1 MSDQLP
7 IERKLFERELYGNV
21 GPYSVRG
28 LYGSKIWV
36 DNLDITNELFC
47 HRGCVNA
54 LSWSRSGHLLASGS
68 DDTHINIHTTKPN
81 FAFNTSIQ
89 TGHTA
94 NIFSVKFMPF
104 SDNKIV
110 SCAGDWEVRVFDV
123 EYAPTA
129 NTLNSSPRAT
139 RTVPLSSGRLR
150 EPRIH
155 FSSSNQSLP
164 RPAKLYNEG
173 ECETKVYTSH
183 TDRVKRIVTEN
194 SPWHF
199 LTCSEDGEVRQ
210 FDLRQPSGYYSRGNG
225 SSARA
230 PFTRHHF
237 TGMDILVGPM
247 DESDDRNPPLI
258 SYKKH
263 RIELNTISCS
273 VGQPHYIALG
283 GSHQHCFLHDRRMLG
298 RDISTEQGQ
307 PRSFTES
314 ELSSATRCVKRFA
327 PKRPSATT
335 ATGLRRARDNGHITA
350 CKISDANPNEVIVS
364 WSGDNIYLF
373 DINRNPYEPEAPG
386 VRMGTGAGRSRSE
399 RDRKGKG
406 KGKSRGRDE
415 EVERMEQGTVRR
427 IGNGLKRKRSRDTA
441 AGSAA
446 GEAPPRQRSARS
458 WSANVGQGAGEDMV
472 IHYTTGETEEVDLD
486 SFGRREEG
494 APTAVPGQSMMR
506 IAGLVVDL
514 RKELFGLES
523 AKRALAAQGGE
534 TFTQPMIKRSFT
546 AALGLAKVCLERMD
560 DIIEKH
566 RAKSPRQ
573 ERISPS
579 GFKRAR
585 ARRFV
590 QACGALSFA
599 LGGRLQTL
607 SPIGCEVTERRFGQ
621 VEGIP
626 GPECIR
632 SEGIPIQSDL
642 LGWRYSFI
650 QLLTAYARSGLKGID
665 KLANE
670 HGYHSGNPGED
681 SKADCIARKK
691 LFDAIEAWWPH
702 RLLTHGPMRDIDSP
716 GELIFPD
723 GGEGEAWKSF
733 REEVETEEEASLD
746 RRSGFWGFKIARAL
760 LLREGNIIDFSYVNS
775 VFSSQDE
782 SPEEED
788 KTVASL
794 AIRGRGTGNTE
805 AMSVDEDEDSDDDN
819 NNNDDGND
827 DDEEEE
833 EEGGGGDE
841 EEITVE
847 DLPGILAAHP
857 MESVMHE
864 QSVSSTVQEG
874 REEEEEGENEEE
886 DEDEEEEED
895 DGEEEYGGGDG
906 DEVDDESE
914 NYDNEEDR
922 PRMYNGRLRRRG
934 PEIESQAPVWSAI
947 RTYSGHCNVK
957 TVKDVNFYGL
967 DDEYVVSGSDCGHL
981 FIWEKKTSKL
991 VQLLYGDSDTV
1002 NVVTGHPYEPQ
1013 LAVSGI
1019 DHTVKIFS
1027 PDQASQTEFLY
1038 QERINR
1044 PRNDEE
1050 NDYEVDFGHNGNPKG
1065 SRRRLQDEYKIRS
1078 QNDDMRYNGVQEAL
1092 VTRTLLEDLAA
1103 RLRQRQQGGE
1113 DISTFS
1119 MGEDQCVIS

>member
-1 MSDQLP
+1 MKANQLDA
-7 IERKLFERELYGNV
+7 IF
-21 GPYSVRG
+21 
-28 LYGSKIWV
+28 
-36 DNLDITNELFC
+36 
-47 HRGCVNA
+47 
-54 LSWSRSGHLLASGS
+54 SWSRSGHLLASGS

-139 RTVPLSSGRLR
+139 PLYSGRLR
-150 EPRIH
+150 EPRMH
-155 FSSSNQSLP
+155 FSSSIQSLP
-164 RPAKLYNEG
+164 KPAKLYSEG

-194 SPWHF
+194 SPWLF

-225 SSARA
+225 SSART

-298 RDISTEQGQ
+298 RDISSEQGQ
-307 PRSFTES
+307 PSSFTES

-364 WSGDNIYLF
+364 WSGDHIYLF
-373 DINRNPYEPEAPG
+373 DINRNPDDPGALG
-386 VRMGTGAGRSRSE
+386 VRSGTGVGRSSAE

-406 KGKSRGRDE
+406 RGKSGGSDE
-415 EVERMEQGTVRR
+415 EVERIEEGTARR
-427 IGNGLKRKRSRDTA
+427 IGIGRKRKRSRDTA

-458 WSANVGQGAGEDMV
+458 WSANGGEGTGEDMV
-472 IHYTTGETEEVDLD
+472 IHYTTGEAEEVDFD
-486 SFGRREEG
+486 SFGRREES
-494 APTAVPGQSMMR
+494 APAEVPGQSMMR

-523 AKRALAAQGGE
+523 AKRASGAQGGE
-534 TFTQPMIKRSFT
+534 ALTQPMIKRSFT

-560 DIIEKH
+560 DVIEKY

-573 ERISPS
+573 ESISPS

-607 SPIGCEVTERRFGQ
+607 SPMGNEVTQRRFGQ

-626 GPECIR
+626 GPERIR
-632 SEGIPIQSDL
+632 SEGIPIQSDQ

-650 QLLTAYARSGLKGID
+650 QLLTAHARSGPMGIC
-665 KLANE
+665 KLASE
-670 HGYHSGNPGED
+670 HGYHSGNPGEG
-681 SKADCIARKK
+681 SEADCIAQRK

-702 RLLTHGPMRDIDSP
+702 RLLTHGPMKDIDSP
-716 GELIFPD
+716 GELIFTN
-723 GGEGEAWKSF
+723 GGEGEAWRTF
-733 REEVETEEEASLD
+733 REEVENEEEAPLD
-746 RRSGFWGFKIARAL
+746 RRSGFWGLKVARAL
-760 LLREGNIIDFSYVNS
+760 LLREGHIIDNLYVNS
-775 VFSSQDE
+775 VFDSQDKD
-782 SPEEED
+782 PEKEE
-788 KTVASL
+788 KTIASL
-794 AIRGRGTGNTE
+794 AIRGRGSSNAE
-805 AMSVDEDEDSDDDN
+805 AMSVDENEEEEEEIDLEDLPAILAGHSM
-819 NNNDDGND
+819 GSAMLEEPEWEIERE
-827 DDEEEE
+827 DEEEE
-833 EEGGGGDE
+833 ENGGGGEDE
-841 EEITVE
+841 EA
-847 DLPGILAAHP
+847 G
-857 MESVMHE
+857 
-864 QSVSSTVQEG
+864 G
-874 REEEEEGENEEE
+874 EEEDWDGGGDGDGDGNAEEE
-886 DEDEEEEED
+886 DEDE
-895 DGEEEYGGGDG
+895 
-906 DEVDDESE
+906 SE
-914 NYDNEEDR
+914 NYDDEEDQPHR
-922 PRMYNGRLRRRG
+922 FNDRWRRRG
-934 PEIESQAPVWSAI
+934 REIEPQAPVWSAI

-957 TVKDVNFYGL
+957 TVGFPLSLG
-967 DDEYVVSGSDCGHL
+967 
-981 FIWEKKTSKL
+981 KL
-991 VQLLYGDSDTV
+991 G
-1002 NVVTGHPYEPQ
+1002 
-1013 LAVSGI
+1013 
-1019 DHTVKIFS
+1019 KI
-1027 PDQASQTEFLY
+1027 
-1038 QERINR
+1038 
-1044 PRNDEE
+1044 
-1050 NDYEVDFGHNGNPKG
+1050 
-1065 SRRRLQDEYKIRS
+1065 
-1078 QNDDMRYNGVQEAL
+1078 
-1092 VTRTLLEDLAA
+1092 
-1103 RLRQRQQGGE
+1103 
-1113 DISTFS
+1113 
-1119 MGEDQCVIS
+1119 

>member
-7 IERKLFERELYGNV
+7 IERKLFGRELRGNV

-36 DNLDITNELFC
+36 DNLDITNELFG

-129 NTLNSSPRAT
+129 NTLNSSPRVT
-139 RTVPLSSGRLR
+139 RLR

-155 FSSSNQSLP
+155 FSRNTQSLP
-164 RPAKLYNEG
+164 KPAKLYNEG

-194 SPWHF
+194 SPWLF

-307 PRSFTES
+307 QSSLTES

-327 PKRPSATT
+327 PKRPSANNV
-335 ATGLRRARDNGHITA
+335 TGLRRARDNGHITA

-364 WSGDNIYLF
+364 WSGDDIYLF
-373 DINRNPYEPEAPG
+373 DINHNSYEPEAPG
-386 VRMGTGAGRSRSE
+386 VRMGTGAGRSRGE

-406 KGKSRGRDE
+406 KGKSQGRDE
-415 EVERMEQGTVRR
+415 EVERMEEGTVRR
-427 IGNGLKRKRSRDTA
+427 IGIGRKRKRSRDTA

-472 IHYTTGETEEVDLD
+472 MRYTTGETEEVDLD
-486 SFGRREEG
+486 SFGLREGG

-514 RKELFGLES
+514 RKELFGLEN
-523 AKRALAAQGGE
+523 AKRALATQGGE
-534 TFTQPMIKRSFT
+534 TLTQPMIKRSFT

-566 RAKSPRQ
+566 RAKNTSQ
-573 ERISPS
+573 ERTSPS

-607 SPIGCEVTERRFGQ
+607 SPMGCEVTERRFGQ

-632 SEGIPIQSDL
+632 SEGIPIQSDR

-650 QLLTAYARSGLKGID
+650 QLLAAYARSGLTGIY

-681 SKADCIARKK
+681 SKADCIAQKK

-746 RRSGFWGFKIARAL
+746 RRSGFWGFKVARAL

-775 VFSSQDE
+775 VFRSQDE

-805 AMSVDEDEDSDDDN
+805 AMSVDEDEDNDEDEDSEDDN
-819 NNNDDGND
+819 NINNDGN

-833 EEGGGGDE
+833 EEKKGKKRGE
-841 EEITVE
+841 EEISVE

-857 MESVMHE
+857 MESAMLE
-864 QSVSSTVQEG
+864 QSVSSNVQEG
-874 REEEEEGENEEE
+874 GEEEEEGENEKGDEDDEE
-886 DEDEEEEED
+886 DD
-895 DGEEEYGGGDG
+895 DGEEKYGDGDG
-906 DEVDDESE
+906 DEEEDDESE
-914 NYDNEEDR
+914 NYEEDR
-922 PRMYNGRLRRRG
+922 PLRLNGRWRRRG
-934 PEIESQAPVWSAI
+934 REIESQAPVWSAI

-981 FIWEKKTSKL
+981 FIWDKKTSKL

-1027 PDQASQTEFLY
+1027 PDQASQTEFLN

-1044 PRNDEE
+1044 QRNDEE
-1050 NDYEVDFGHNGNPKG
+1050 SDYGVDSDHNEIPKG
-1065 SRRRLQDEYKIRS
+1065 SRRRLHNEYQIRS
-1078 QNDDMRYNGVQEAL
+1078 QNDSMRYNGVQEEL
-1092 VTRTLLEDLAA
+1092 VTVSDALRILFPPRLAITWQ
-1103 RLRQRQQGGE
+1103 RL
-1113 DISTFS
+1113 
-1119 MGEDQCVIS
+1119 